1 MPRTTPYRHRR
12 VLRAADSP
20 FATIEEAL
28 QDIAAG
34 RMVVVVDDEQR
45 ENEGDLIMAGE
56 LVTADHINFMATHA
70 RGRICLALTAERC
83 EQLGLELMTATNET
97 LHQTP
102 FTVTI
107 EAREGVTT
115 GISCP
120 DRAHTIRT
128 AIDPQKGPEDLLKGG
143 HISPLKAR
151 TAGVFERA
159 GHTEASVDL
168 ARLAGCIP
176 AGVNCEIL
184 REDGEMARLA
194 DLVPYCAEHN
204 LTMVTIADLIAYR
217 RRTEK
222 LVERL
227 ESTALITDFGDFTA
241 VDYRSSADGR
251 PHVALVKGEVAGGED
266 VLVRL
271 HRQCLAGEV
280 FHAARCDCAALLESS
295 LARVDEEGRGVVVYL
310 TGEHDSRPLIGSPQ
324 PTRCEE
330 TSDIGAHILADLEIA
345 SMRVLTS
352 NTKDVRMLEEHGLSV
367 TRQIPI
373 EPRPDYR
380 RPPIQLRSVR

>member
-1 MPRTTPYRHRR
+1 M
-12 VLRAADSP
+12 
-20 FATIEEAL
+20 

-34 RMVVVVDDEQR
+34 RMVVVLDDEER
-45 ENEGDLIMAGE
+45 ENEGDLIMAAE

-107 EAREGVTT
+107 EAREGVST

-128 AIDPQKGPEDLLKGG
+128 AVDPQSGPEDLRKGG
-143 HISPLKAR
+143 HVSPLKAR

-168 ARLAGCIP
+168 ARLAGCVP

-194 DLVPYCAEHN
+194 DLVPYCAEHQ
-204 LTMVTIADLIAYR
+204 LTMVTIADVIAYR

-222 LVERL
+222 LVERVA
-227 ESTALITDFGDFTA
+227 STALPTDYGDFTA
-241 VDYRSSADGR
+241 VGYRSAVDGR
-251 PHVALVKGEVAGGED
+251 QHVALVKGDVAGAED
-266 VLVRL
+266 VLVRI

-280 FHAARCDCAALLESS
+280 FHAAHCDCAALLDSS
-295 LARVDEEGRGVVVYL
+295 LARVQEEGRGVVVYL
-310 TGEHDSRPLIGSPQ
+310 TGEGDSAQ
-324 PTRCEE
+324 PISGLQATWCEDV
-330 TSDIGAHILADLEIA
+330 SDIGAHILGDLGPTT
-345 SMRVLTS
+345 MRVLTNS
-352 NTKDVRMLEEHGLSV
+352 AKEIRMLEEHGLSV

-373 EPRPDYR
+373 EPRRDS
-380 RPPIQLRSVR
+380 RPSPIQLRSVR